1 MENKELLDELKKRIA
16 ISNFE
21 SEYEQKN
28 EKVLPENILGERRTY
43 MISKKRLLQ
52 AVSLFAVVLVF
63 FGINAGINAK
73 NHWDIGFKG
82 YEDVERPLDYSTV
95 KDATEAGYT
104 EMLDM
109 DYVVQDGIGVK
120 LNSLLMTDEYVEI
133 TADFKFPEDMEINTE
148 TFCFS
153 FGVCDEEKNV
163 YAVSTRLNGYSPDW
177 SSQSSVE
184 YIKEMYQKWEI
195 AFDRTN
201 ILGDNFIS
209 SGIGAPVISAKN
221 HTITSKMTFTPFD
234 VYPKSKK
241 LYVSIKDLGFTMV
254 DFSGEENYTEDFDVS
269 DVEWN
274 FEIDVPEKFYERTMT
289 KLDLSE
295 EIPNLTL
302 DKVEVSEIYLVVK
315 GSLEGFF
322 EHVNEGEIPLKWT
335 ETWEKSIYITDEDG
349 EMYYCNNSDNHT
361 GKKDGFRYF
370 FEITKDML
378 NKKFFLNVVQ
388 DGKLYTSELV
398 QK

>member
-16 ISNFE
+16 ISNFKA
-21 SEYEQKN
+21 EYEQKN
-28 EKVLPENILGERRTY
+28 EKVFPKNILEEGRKY
-43 MISKKRLLQ
+43 MINKRKLLQ
-52 AVSLFAVVLVF
+52 VVSVLAVVVIF
-63 FGINAGINAK
+63 VGIGTGIKAK
-73 NHWDIGFKG
+73 NHWDIGFKE
-82 YEDVERPLDYSTV
+82 YEANERSLGFSTI
-95 KDATEAGYT
+95 KAATEAGYT
-104 EMLDM
+104 ENLDM

-120 LNSLLMTDEYVEI
+120 LSSLLMTDEYVEI
-133 TADFKFPEDMEINTE
+133 IVDFKFPEDMEINTE

-163 YAVSTRLNGYSPDW
+163 YAVETRLNGYSPAW
-177 SSQSSVE
+177 SSESPVE
-184 YIKEMYQKWEI
+184 HIKDMYQRWGIE
-195 AFDRTN
+195 FDRTN
-201 ILGDNFIS
+201 IFGDHFIS
-209 SGIGAPVISAKN
+209 GGTGGLPISAKD

-241 LYVSIKDLGFTMV
+241 LYVVIKDLGFTMV
-254 DFSGEENYTEDFDVS
+254 DFSGEENYTEDFDIS
-269 DVEWN
+269 DAEWS
-274 FEIDVPEKFYERTMT
+274 FEIDVPKKFYERTMT
-289 KLDLSE
+289 KLDVAE
-295 EIPNLTL
+295 EIPNLSL

-322 EHVNEGEIPLKWT
+322 ETVYEGEIPLKWT
-335 ETWEKSIYITDEDG
+335 EVWEKSIYITDENG
-349 EMYYCNNSDNHT
+349 EIYYCNNSDNYT
-361 GKKDGFRYF
+361 GKDGFRYF